1 MGPKLLP
8 VKRAVVL
15 LITFTDAVKV
25 YSFGYILQLRRET

>member
-1 MGPKLLP
+1 MPSTQGAMGPKLLP

-25 YSFGYILQLRRET
+25 YSLN